1 MSKLL
6 SFAAW
11 FMSIDW
17 GKVASFFFVDKE
29 GKFQWVGVSASVGV
43 TAFIVN
49 IFWEHHKLNADIKSK
64 NRIQWMNTVREYIA
78 EYSISVQAMDLSLRK
93 MLLLKSRH
101 TLHSNNKITDEDD
114 VVVTEDFKRIK
125 NARNDDINS
134 KSREVSKNL
143 ALLKLYITDSE
154 SNVDLNKAITDIANF
169 IQSAR
174 EDIAEYKG
182 GGTKIEDLTP
192 SKYADTLR
200 KEVDKKISTLTKVA
214 RGYMKTEWERSKKGQ

>member
-29 GKFQWVGVSASVGV
+29 GKFQWVGVSAILGV

-64 NRIQWMNTVREYIA
+64 NRVQWMNTVREYIA
-78 EYSISVQAMDLSLRK
+78 EYSISVQAMDLSIRE

-101 TLHSNNKITDEDD
+101 TLQSNNEITDEYD
-114 VVVTEDFKRIK
+114 VIVTEDFKKIQK
-125 NARNDDINS
+125 ARNDDINS
-134 KSREVSKNL
+134 KSREVSKNF

-154 SNVDLNKAITDIANF
+154 SNAELNEAITDIARL

-174 EDIAEYKG
+174 EDIAKYQG
-182 GGTKIEDLTP
+182 GGTKIEDVTP
-192 SKYADTLR
+192 DKYDEKLQ
-200 KEVDKKISTLTKVA
+200 ENVDKKIGTLTKVA
-214 RGYMKTEWERSKKGQ
+214 RDYMKTEWERSKKGQ